1 MSERQQRIYEF
12 IKMYIGENQYSPT
25 IREIAVAVGLK
36 SPSTVHG
43 HLDRMRDKGIINF
56 VDSSARTIRIL
67 ECAR

>member
-1 MSERQQRIYEF
+1 MRERQQRIYEF
-12 IKMYIGENQYSPT
+12 ILKYIRENQYSPT

-43 HLDRMRDKGIINF
+43 HLDRMRDKGIIDF
-56 VDSSARTIRIL
+56 VDSLPRTIRIL